1 MSAQKVIV
9 VTSMNT
15 TPEDAIANR
24 LAEAGDGWHITSAT
38 TTMTA
43 VGTMNIDEPGKV
55 LLGVAVHI
63 YYYATTIIME
73 KTSA

>member
-24 LAEAGDGWHITSAT
+24 LAEAGDGWRVISAT

-43 VGTMNIDEPGKV
+43 VGTMDIDEPAKFLKGIA
-55 LLGVAVHI
+55 LHM
-63 YYYATTIIME
+63 YYATTLILEQIG
-73 KTSA
+73 A

>member
-1 MSAQKVIV
+1 MSTQKVIV

-15 TPEDAIANR
+15 TPEDEIANR
-24 LAEAGDGWHITSAT
+24 LAELGDGWHITSAT

-43 VGTMNIDEPGKV
+43 VGTMDIDEPGKV

-63 YYYATTIIME
+63 YYATTLILE
-73 KTSA
+73 KTIA